1 MAIVWPPEFSGACAS
16 VSYREQRFSV
26 FTIILLGSLTAVFV
40 AMRLPSQPCLVFQA
54 IPAYPQFI
62 SVTMP
67 SFTSKDIPDLKD
79 QVIIVTGGNT
89 GLGLETV
96 KQLSSHNAMRI
107 YLAARSKD
115 KAEQAIRELRAANQK
130 ATDIVFLKLDLAS
143 LESVKDA
150 ASEFLS
156 RETRL
161 DILVNNAGIMMTA
174 EGLTKEGYE
183 IQFGTNV
190 IGPALF
196 TQLLLPVMRETA
208 KTNPQTRMVMLSS
221 AAHAM
226 APSDIYKFG
235 EFKTKMSNRATTE
248 RYTISKLADLHYAKA
263 LAEREPHVKI
273 VPVHPGMVATDLHH
287 ASEGLFLRPFL
298 FTAAKLFATP
308 VGKGALSQIWTAV
321 SPDAKSGQYYGPV
334 GKAECGSKASQ
345 NHELQEQLY
354 TYVQSELSAFQS
366 QHS

>member
-1 MAIVWPPEFSGACAS
+1 
-16 VSYREQRFSV
+16 
-26 FTIILLGSLTAVFV
+26 
-40 AMRLPSQPCLVFQA
+40 
-54 IPAYPQFI
+54 
-62 SVTMP
+62 MP
-67 SFTSKDIPDLKD
+67 SFTTKDIPDLKD
-79 QVIIVTGGNT
+79 QVIIVTGGNA

-96 KQLSSHNAMRI
+96 KQLSLHNAARI
-107 YLAARSKD
+107 YLAARSQE
-115 KAEQAIRELRAANQK
+115 KAEQAIRELQAATQK
-130 ATDIVFLKLDLAS
+130 ATNIVFLKLDLAS

-150 ASEFLS
+150 ASDFLR

-174 EGLTKEGYE
+174 EGLTKDGYE

-190 IGPALF
+190 VGPALF
-196 TQLLLPVMRETA
+196 TQLLLPIMRETA
-208 KTNPQTRMVMLSS
+208 NINPQTRVVMLSS
-221 AAHAM
+221 AAHVR
-226 APSDIYKFG
+226 APSDLYEFG

-248 RYTISKLADLHYAKA
+248 RYTTSKLADLHYAKA

-298 FTAAKLFATP
+298 FTAVKLFATP
-308 VGKGALSQIWTAV
+308 VEKGALSQIWAAV

-345 NHELQEQLY
+345 NHDLQEQLY
-354 TYVQSELSAFQS
+354 AYIQSELAAYES